1 MTPPS
6 SCLQLAFFWLRP
18 IFSLSRFL
26 LCQSLSSYLLSAYHV
41 ASLTL
46 GAKHNSVIT
55 TVPFASAATPATS
68 KVFTPAPAR
77 HAFSSP
83 CYRWRAGAGVGK
95 RPVQE
100 GRAEGAEKGWDL
112 QGSLQTPGS
121 PTGWGDGSSQN
132 RGSLYTSILSAPTGP
147 RRWEPWNPTALPR
160 HFPSS
165 QPGACARARVPPLSK
180 RRSPEP
186 PRAQD
191 AKGPVWTSDHCLFSP
206 QRSGSQEELA

>member
-1 MTPPS
+1 MAPPS

-18 IFSLSRFL
+18 VFSSSRFL
-26 LCQSLSSYLLSAYHV
+26 LCKSLSSYLLSAYHV

-55 TVPFASAATPATS
+55 TVPFTSAATPATS
-68 KVFTPAPAR
+68 KSLHQPPQD
-77 HAFSSP
+77 SP
-83 CYRWRAGAGVGK
+83 SCPHVTDGELELGWGSGPSR
-95 RPVQE
+95 
-100 GRAEGAEKGWDL
+100 RAEQKVQRKDGTCRAHSKPQAPQQGRKTAAHRTVVDFTHPSCLL
-112 QGSLQTPGS
+112 QRGP
-121 PTGWGDGSSQN
+121 GDG
-132 RGSLYTSILSAPTGP
+132 
-147 RRWEPWNPTALPR
+147 ALESNCPPP
-160 HFPSS
+160 HFPSN

-191 AKGPVWTSDHCLFSP
+191 AKGPVRTSDHCLFSP